1 MIITH
6 LNEGKKA
13 KITLQDTILTIEN
26 KVSIDL
32 QARQKDTQ
40 QVVDVC
46 LDNQLKTLREG
57 LGAWYVATIIIPARQ
72 YDLVPKEDGEEGET
86 TQVARLLDVS
96 GVEVRLWSL
105 PIGYGEIVEN
115 KEITEGANE

>member
-6 LNEGKKA
+6 LKEGQKA
-13 KITLQDTILTIEN
+13 KIALQGTVLTVESE
-26 KVSIDL
+26 VSIDL

-46 LDNQLKTLREG
+46 LDNQLKTIREG

-72 YDLVPKEDGEEGET
+72 YDLVTKEGDEENET
-86 TQVARLLDVS
+86 EQVARPLNVNDV
-96 GVEVRLWSL
+96 ELRLWSL
-105 PIGYGEIVEN
+105 PIGYGEIIEN
-115 KEITEGANE
+115 EEGADAQ